1 MLDRMDPD
9 LLMLRRSVLV
19 GGLLIGLLF
28 GAIAQR
34 SRFCT
39 MGALADLFT
48 FGDARRLRMWA
59 TAVLVAL
66 LGTQALVLG
75 GAVELGGATQNGR
88 RLAWASNLVGGTL
101 FGFGMV
107 LASGC
112 AARNLVRVGAG
123 NLKALVVLMTLG
135 LAALMSLRGVL
146 APLRID
152 GLDAL
157 ALPLAGTQDLP
168 AWLARAG
175 LGAETLLRPLL
186 ALLLGAALAAWIF
199 SDAGFRAERGA
210 VLGGAGI
217 GALVVAAWFLTGHLG
232 FVAEHPDT
240 LEPAWLATSSR
251 HAESLSFVAPLAYGL
266 DLLTLWSDRS
276 TTLAFGVA
284 TAIGVP
290 LGSAVVA
297 VAMREFRWEGFGSVA
312 DMGHHLLGALMMG
325 AGGVTALGCT
335 VGQGISG
342 LSLMAAGAFI
352 ACTGFV
358 LGAWLAL
365 RYQGWRIARE

>member
-1 MLDRMDPD
+1 MLDFMDPD
-9 LLMLRRSVLV
+9 LLMLRRAVLV

-48 FGDARRLRMWA
+48 FGDAGRLRMWA

-66 LGTQALVLG
+66 LGTQALIVA
-75 GAVELGGATQNGR
+75 GAVELDGALQNGR

-123 NLKALVVLMTLG
+123 NLKALVVLITLG

-146 APLRID
+146 APLRIE

-157 ALPLAGTQDLP
+157 ALPLAGAQDLP
-168 AWLARAG
+168 AWLARVG
-175 LGAETLLRPLL
+175 LGTETLLRPLL
-186 ALLLGAALAAWIF
+186 ALLLAAALAAWIF
-199 SDAGFRAERGA
+199 GDARFRAERGA
-210 VLGGAGI
+210 LLGGVGI

-232 FVAEHPDT
+232 FLAEHPDT
-240 LEPAWLATSSR
+240 LEPAWLTTSSR
-251 HAESLSFVAPLAYGL
+251 RAEALSFVAPLAYGL

-290 LGSAVVA
+290 LGSAA
-297 VAMREFRWEGFGSVA
+297 VAIATREFRWEGFGSVA
-312 DMGHHLLGALMMG
+312 DMGHHLLGALLMG

-342 LSLMAAGAFI
+342 LSLLAAGAFI
-352 ACTGFV
+352 ACAGFT

-365 RYQGWRIARE
+365 RYQGWRIERE